1 MRVLLTGASGFL
13 GSAVRDELL
22 ARGHDVLASARVA
35 PRAGAGETAAD
46 WLLADLSLPGAAGR
60 LLERAAPEAVIH
72 CAALAD
78 IAPCADDPSAACR
91 LNAEVPGELAAGCA
105 ARGARLLAVS
115 TDQVFDGSR
124 GGWREEDDAAPLH
137 EYGRSKLAGERAVAV
152 APTAVIVRPG
162 LVTGPAPAGRR
173 SASSRLLESLARG
186 ARPRLFTDELRTPVA
201 SVDVARALVDLLERD
216 VLWSPGALPGA
227 PGRLLHL
234 GGPETLSRYALGRR
248 EAAAAG
254 FDPDLCDPSTR
265 TAAGVTRSRP
275 ADLSLDSRRMVVLLG
290 WFPRTLAHG

>member
-22 ARGHDVLASARVA
+22 ARGHEVLAQARVA
-35 PRAGAGETAAD
+35 PRSGEGRVAAS
-46 WLLADLSLPGAAGR
+46 WLLADLAPAGAPAR
-60 LLERAAPEAVIH
+60 LLERAAPDAVIQ
-72 CAALAD
+72 CASLAD
-78 IAPCADDPSAACR
+78 IAPCADDPAAARR

-105 ARGARLLAVS
+105 ARGARLLHVS

-124 GGWREEDDAAPLH
+124 GGWREEDEAAPLH
-137 EYGRSKLAGERAVAV
+137 EYGRSKLAGERAVAA
-152 APTAVIVRPG
+152 APASVVVRPG
-162 LVTGPAPAGRR
+162 LITGPAPAGRR
-173 SASSRLLESLARG
+173 SASSRLLESLARD

-216 VLWSPGALPGA
+216 ALWTPGALPGA

-234 GGPETLSRYALGRR
+234 GGPETLSRHALGRR

-254 FDPDLCDPSTR
+254 FDPDLCEPSTR
-265 TAAGVTRSRP
+265 AAAGVEASRP
-275 ADLSLDSRRMVVLLG
+275 ADLSLDSRRLAALLG